1 MEIIMKLFEKL
12 LAMLLVLVILTAS
25 FVACGPDAGQNT
37 PDVSLNDTQGQTP
50 TENPNDGTTD
60 TPETEAPV
68 NAEPLVLAKDG
79 DAFCT
84 VVRYDGFDAASS
96 YVSVASGVKAFL
108 DKIIGER
115 VKLTTDFDR
124 SIHDPDKVEVL
135 VGYTTYDET
144 AAVLSKL
151 SYGEYAV
158 AVEGNKL
165 VIASYCTKGMEK
177 AYSKLMDIVY
187 KLDYTGGNLAIP
199 GDTFVTGVANEQLE
213 ALPVYEGGRFYSD
226 YPCGN
231 GADEIII
238 KDTNITEYNAYLK
251 DLEKAGFTEYT
262 STTMAENAFATYTN
276 SNYTVNVGYYDYESS
291 TRIVIEKLAPAVGL
305 ESDNKYTA
313 VTTSAISM
321 LGCDYINASG
331 EYQSTGLSLAIRLT
345 DGSFVIVDGGH
356 KREDEANALLKVLR
370 EMSKDYRGNDKIRIS
385 AWIVTH
391 PHGDHCGM
399 LLGYYSKFI
408 SECKIERFIGNFI
421 DEDQR
426 VAGATIYPKNI
437 DPNEGNIGNNVSNI
451 ASKSGATMHYVR
463 TGQVF
468 YLADLKIETLYTIDS
483 YGPKSL
489 NAINTTSLVMKMTFS
504 DGTVFMMTG
513 DATGHAM
520 QICNRMF
527 GDYLKSDILQVSHH
541 GFSTWGNDT
550 GTSNA
555 YKKMLPATLLWP
567 TGEPHFNKSKT
578 YGYNKVLFSPSSEV
592 VGANPNF
599 KEVYVAGNINQITTT
614 PIPYSVGTTYTWTV
628 N

>member
-1 MEIIMKLFEKL
+1 MKLFEKL
-12 LAMLLVLVILTAS
+12 LAMLLVIVILTAT
-25 FVACGPDAGQNT
+25 FIGCEQNGQQGN
-37 PDVSLNDTQGQTP
+37 PDVTIDGAQTP
-50 TENPNDGTTD
+50 SDTPNDSATD
-60 TPETEAPV
+60 LPETEAPV
-68 NAEPLVLAKDG
+68 NTEPLVLAKDG
-79 DAFCT
+79 KALCT
-84 VVRYDGFDAASS
+84 VVRYDDFDAASS
-96 YVSVASGVKAFL
+96 YFTVASGVKAFL

-115 VKLTTDFDR
+115 VKVVTDFER
-124 SIHDPDKVEVL
+124 SVHDPEKVEVL
-135 VGYTTYDET
+135 VGYTAYEET
-144 AAVLSKL
+144 AKVLSKI
-151 SYGEYAV
+151 SYGEYAI

-165 VIASYCTKGMEK
+165 VIVSYCTEGMEK
-177 AYSKLMDIVY
+177 ALSKFMDMVY
-187 KLDYTGGNLAIP
+187 KLDYKGGNISIP
-199 GDTFVTGVANEQLE
+199 GDTFVTGVVSEQLE
-213 ALPVYEGGRFYSD
+213 ALPVYEGGKFYSD

-238 KDTNITEYNAYLK
+238 QDTNMTEYNAYLAA
-251 DLEKAGFTEYT
+251 LEKAGFTEYT
-262 STTMAENAFATYTN
+262 TTTMAENTFATYTN
-276 SNYTVNVGYYDYESS
+276 DKYTVNVGYYDYETS
-291 TRIVIEKLAPAVGL
+291 TRIVVEKLAPAVGL

-321 LGCDYINASG
+321 LGCDHINASG

-356 KREDEANALLKVLR
+356 KREDEANALLKTLR

-391 PHGDHCGM
+391 PHSDHYGM
-399 LLGYYSKFI
+399 LLGYYSKFT

-426 VAGATIYPKNI
+426 AAGVTVYPKNI
-437 DPNEGNIGNNVSNI
+437 DPNEGNAGSSVNTI
-451 ASKSGATMHYVR
+451 ASKTGATMHYVR

-513 DATGHAM
+513 DATGQAM

-567 TGEPHFNKSKT
+567 TGEPHFNKSKS
-578 YGYNKVLFSPSSEV
+578 YGYNKVLFSPGSEL

-599 KEVYVAGNINQITTT
+599 KEVYVAGNINQVTTT
-614 PIPYSVGTTYTWTV
+614 PIPYSVGNTYTWSV

>member
-1 MEIIMKLFEKL
+1 MKLFEKL
-12 LAMLLVLVILTAS
+12 LAMLLVIVILTAS
-25 FVACGPDAGQNT
+25 FIGCEQNSQQGN
-37 PDVSLNDTQGQTP
+37 PDVSLDESETP
-50 TENPNDGTTD
+50 TDAPDGGSD
-60 TPETEAPV
+60 DIPETEAPAV
-68 NAEPLVLAKDG
+68 EEPLVLGKDG
-79 DAFCT
+79 NALCT

-96 YVSVASGVKAFL
+96 YFTVASGVRAFL
-108 DKIIGER
+108 DKIIGDR
-115 VKLTTDFDR
+115 VKLTTDFDKLV
-124 SIHDPDKVEVL
+124 HDPEKVEVL
-135 VGYTTYDET
+135 VGNTAYDET
-144 AAVLSKL
+144 AAVLSKI
-151 SYGEYAV
+151 SYGEYAI

-165 VIASYCTKGMEK
+165 VIVSYCTEGMKK
-177 AYSKLMDIVY
+177 ALSKFMDIVY
-187 KLDYTGGNLAIP
+187 KLDYEGGNLAIP
-199 GDTFVTGVANEQLE
+199 RDTFVTGVVNEQLE
-213 ALPVYEGGRFYSD
+213 ALPLYEGGKFYSD

-238 KDTNITEYNAYLK
+238 QDTNMTEYNAYLAA
-251 DLEKAGFTEYT
+251 LEKAGFTEYT
-262 STTMAENAFATYTN
+262 TTTMAENSFATYTN
-276 SNYTVNVGYYDYESS
+276 DKYTVNVGYYDYETS
-291 TRIVIEKLAPAVGL
+291 TRIVVEKLAPKVGL

-321 LGCDYINASG
+321 LGCDHINASG
-331 EYQSTGLSLAIRLT
+331 QYQSTGLSLAIRLT

-370 EMSKDYRGNDKIRIS
+370 EMSKDYRGNGKIRIS

-391 PHGDHCGM
+391 PHSDHYGM
-399 LLGYYSKFI
+399 LLGYYSKFT

-426 VAGATIYPKNI
+426 VAGVTVYPKNI
-437 DPNEGNIGNNVSNI
+437 DPNEGNVGNGVTNIVS
-451 ASKSGATMHYVR
+451 KTGATMHYVR

-513 DATGHAM
+513 DATGQAM

-527 GDYLKSDILQVSHH
+527 GDYLKSDIVQVSHH

-555 YKKMLPATLLWP
+555 YKKMLPETLLWP
-567 TGEPHFNKSKT
+567 TGMPHYNKSKT
-578 YGYNKVLFSPSSEV
+578 YGYNKVLFSPTSEII
-592 VGANPNF
+592 GANPNF
-599 KEVYVAGNINQITTT
+599 KEVYVAGNINQVTTT
-614 PIPYSVGTTYTWTV
+614 PIPYGVGSTYVWSVG
-628 N
+628 